1 MKAASE
7 YFNLYWLDDGKRD
20 HEQNSAKDET
30 RVLGDEFV
38 RDGGQELGLVVLA
51 ADDVGADGLLGVT
64 SALGGGL
71 AGSLGGLLLQ
81 LVPLHA
87 VQEVG
92 SGKESKSRRQT
103 FVQLR

>member
-1 MKAASE
+1 MC
-7 YFNLYWLDDGKRD
+7 
-20 HEQNSAKDET
+20 
-30 RVLGDEFV
+30 
-38 RDGGQELGLVVLA
+38 GGQELGLVVLA

-92 SGKESKSRRQT
+92 SGKSRKAAIK
-103 FVQLR
+103 QLNSGKFERLSD